1 MPTAT
6 HRRSRARAM
15 AVPPPSTPRP
25 SVAIRSSHCSI
36 AAWTPTSRASTRR
49 ATCWCWTPRRN
60 SSGRCRAPARAAT
73 HRVAEHGRRQVDS
86 DTFWSALA
94 LVLVIEGLLPFLSP
108 GGWRRGFGQLMQL
121 RDGQL
126 RFFGLC
132 SILLGLI
139 LLWLLG

>member
-1 MPTAT
+1 M
-6 HRRSRARAM
+6 
-15 AVPPPSTPRP
+15 
-25 SVAIRSSHCSI
+25 
-36 AAWTPTSRASTRR
+36 
-49 ATCWCWTPRRN
+49 
-60 SSGRCRAPARAAT
+60 
-73 HRVAEHGRRQVDS
+73 DS

-108 GGWRRGFGQLMQL
+108 GSWRRGFNQLMQL